1 MTVCA
6 RLPWSGGGIFAR
18 RRAGILLHP
27 TSLPGL
33 GPTGVLGAEAYRFVD
48 FLSDSGQSIWQFLPL
63 SPPDPTGSPYQST
76 SVHAADVR
84 LVSLSQLAEWGWI
97 PLDAVAP
104 PGGPDARYD
113 GERHAAVLAAAHA
126 GFEAGARPDD
136 REALRAFR
144 ETHGDWLDDYALFM
158 ALKARHGGRP
168 WVDWPPRLRDRE
180 PAALAEARATEAA
193 LIDRICFEQFC
204 FERQWDALKR
214 YANERGVLL
223 FGDMPIFVAHDS
235 ADVWANREAFML
247 DAQGRPLTVAG
258 VPPDYFSE
266 TGQRWGN
273 PHYRWDVMQADD
285 FAWWRA
291 RIRTELRRFDLV
303 RVDHFR
309 GFEAYW
315 EIPATDETAVGGH
328 WVPAPGDELFACLE
342 RHFGRLP
349 FVAEDLGI
357 ITEKVTRL
365 RERYGFPGMKILQFA
380 FDSGPDNPYLPH
392 NHEQGS
398 VVYTG
403 THDNDTSLSWF
414 NGLSDELRGHV
425 FDYLGGTGESMPWSL
440 IRAALA
446 STACLA
452 VVPMQDVLG
461 LGEGHRMNTPGTD
474 AGNWQWRFDW
484 PQLSQQGRQRL
495 RHLTHLYGRAT

>member
-158 ALKARHGGRP
+158 ALKEAHGGAL
-168 WVDWPPRLRDRE
+168 WTEWPIE
-180 PAALAEARATEAA
+180 
-193 LIDRICFEQFC
+193 
-204 FERQWDALKR
+204 
-214 YANERGVLL
+214 
-223 FGDMPIFVAHDS
+223 
-235 ADVWANREAFML
+235 
-247 DAQGRPLTVAG
+247 
-258 VPPDYFSE
+258 
-266 TGQRWGN
+266 
-273 PHYRWDVMQADD
+273 
-285 FAWWRA
+285 
-291 RIRTELRRFDLV
+291 LV
-303 RVDHFR
+303 RRD
-309 GFEAYW
+309 
-315 EIPATDETAVGGH
+315 VG
-328 WVPAPGDELFACLE
+328 D
-342 RHFGRLP
+342 
-349 FVAEDLGI
+349 
-357 ITEKVTRL
+357 
-365 RERYGFPGMKILQFA
+365 
-380 FDSGPDNPYLPH
+380 
-392 NHEQGS
+392 
-398 VVYTG
+398 
-403 THDNDTSLSWF
+403 
-414 NGLSDELRGHV
+414 
-425 FDYLGGTGESMPWSL
+425 
-440 IRAALA
+440 
-446 STACLA
+446 
-452 VVPMQDVLG
+452 
-461 LGEGHRMNTPGTD
+461 
-474 AGNWQWRFDW
+474 
-484 PQLSQQGRQRL
+484 RQRQA
-495 RHLTHLYGRAT
+495 RR